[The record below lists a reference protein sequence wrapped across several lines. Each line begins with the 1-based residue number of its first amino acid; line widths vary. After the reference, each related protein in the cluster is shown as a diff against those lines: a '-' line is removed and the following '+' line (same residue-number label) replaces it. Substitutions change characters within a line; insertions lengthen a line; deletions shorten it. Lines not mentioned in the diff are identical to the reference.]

1 MPSRTPNGRMLD
13 PDAILGTVMSQFFLE
28 NRMINREFAL
38 RRKFMH
44 HLFLIFV
51 LSALPAT
58 AAERW
63 EVLPPTPAPVH
74 SERGGQANAN
84 GISIYYAVY
93 GQGSP
98 VILLH

>member
-1 MPSRTPNGRMLD
+1 
-13 PDAILGTVMSQFFLE
+13 
-28 NRMINREFAL
+28 MINREFAL

-44 HLFLIFV
+44 HLFLVLV

-74 SERGGQANAN
+74 SERSGQANDAGEESFQALRVGN
-84 GISIYYAVY
+84 VRLEVAGLAPNRHDLVSILF
-93 GQGSP
+93 QRLFS
-98 VILLH
+98 LRTR